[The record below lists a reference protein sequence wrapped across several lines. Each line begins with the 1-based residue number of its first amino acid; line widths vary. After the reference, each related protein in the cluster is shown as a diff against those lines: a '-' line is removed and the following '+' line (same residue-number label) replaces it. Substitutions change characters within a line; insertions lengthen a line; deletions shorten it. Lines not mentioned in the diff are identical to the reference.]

1 MATRAAAG
9 LPPVTL
15 IAGDEPL
22 LVIEAAA
29 AWRQQARAQGYVERE
44 VHDLQF
50 SSRGGDEAEDGES
63 SGGRGRVDW
72 ESVRY
77 GFEALGLFTQRK
89 MVEWR
94 LSATRM
100 DAEGLKL
107 LKEFL
112 AAPPADIRLLILA
125 PEYNKKLGESQW
137 IKAIA
142 AGGSVQPIWKIKPAE
157 LPRWLIQRARGL
169 GLNLTPNGAQLLADR
184 VEGHLLAASQ
194 DLQQL
199 ALLAPGAT
207 LGAREVAEQIAD
219 AAHFDVFRL
228 TEAALLGQADRAVRM
243 LRSIRAEGEHPAA
256 LWSWLY
262 SQLGIAAQLAQ
273 SVERGADPG
282 AVVQQAG
289 LWEPRASAMKA
300 ALGRGRAAD
309 WEARWLECARLDRML
324 KGHALAEPWLE
335 FERLLLR
342 MALPPKQARAFAVC
356 APVGP

>member
-22 LVIEAAA
+22 LLIEAAA
-29 AWRQQARAQGYVERE
+29 AWRKQARAQGFVERE
-44 VHDLQF
+44 VHDIQF
-50 SSRGGDEAEDGES
+50 SSRAGDDGEEAESG
-63 SGGRGRVDW
+63 GGRGRVDW

-77 GFEALGLFTQRK
+77 SFEALGLFTQRK
-89 MVEWR
+89 LVEWR

-100 DAEGLKL
+100 DADGLKL
-107 LKEFL
+107 LKDFL

-125 PEYNKKLGESQW
+125 PDYNKKLGDSAW

-142 AGGSVQPIWKIKPAE
+142 AGGAVQPIWKIKPGE
-157 LPRWLIQRARGL
+157 LPRWLMQRARGL
-169 GLNLTPNGAQLLADR
+169 GLNLTVEGAQLLADR
-184 VEGHLLAASQ
+184 VEGHLLAAAQ
-194 DLQQL
+194 DLEQL

-207 LGAREVAEQIAD
+207 LGPREVAEQIAD

-262 SQLGIAAQLAQ
+262 SQLGLAAQLADRVAQ
-273 SVERGADPG
+273 GADPA
-282 AVVQQAG
+282 AVIQQAG
-289 LWEPRASAMKA
+289 LWEPRAGAMKA
-300 ALGRGRAAD
+300 ALERGKAAD

-342 MALPPKQARAFAVC
+342 VALPRRQSQAFAVC